1 MPFLIDGH
9 NLIGQMLGMSLADPD
24 DEQQLIEQLRAYL
37 VRVHKKG
44 VVVFDKG
51 LPGGGGKWSNTVLE
65 VRFAPAPKTA
75 DDVIKDRLAREKNP
89 RGLVVVSGDRELID
103 AAQRAGAA
111 VRLPSKFIHDMTAT
125 ASAQTPSAKEVGLS
139 ADEVA
144 AWEQTFR
151 AGKPKAPR

>member
-9 NLIGQMLGMSLADPD
+9 NLIGQMPGLSLADPD

-37 VRVHKKG
+37 VRVNKKG

-75 DDVIKDRLAREKNP
+75 DEVIKDRLAREKNP
-89 RGLVVVSGDRELID
+89 RGLVVVSGDRELIE

-111 VRLPSKFIHDMTAT
+111 VRTPAKFISDMTTAAT
-125 ASAQTPSAKEVGLS
+125 AQTPSAKETGLS

-151 AGKPKAPR
+151 AGKPKNPG